1 MKDIIRQSE
10 PYGFILETEVQE
22 MISEGYTT
30 IDITDSIN
38 ELVEELEIIR
48 GQIER
53 GEIKWTPKKS

>member
-1 MKDIIRQSE
+1 MGRIQMKDIIRQSE
-10 PYGFILETEVQE
+10 PYGFILEAEVQE

-53 GEIKWTPKKS
+53 GEIK

>member
-1 MKDIIRQSE
+1 MGMIQMKDIIRQSE

-53 GEIKWTPKKS
+53 GEIK